1 MVKVG
6 VWCGVGG
13 PYCPATQDMRGARP
27 HLKSPG
33 PEYLGSGGEEQLQ
46 QHQLSRHGA
55 VTSDQQLHREYQ
67 DRRRI
72 IFSGGRNVSMGEEFI
87 RS

>member
-6 VWCGVGG
+6 VWCGG

-33 PEYLGSGGEEQLQ
+33 PECQGSGGEEQLQ
-46 QHQLSRHGA
+46 QHQLSRPGA

-67 DRRRI
+67 DSRQI
-72 IFSGGRNVSMGEEFI
+72 IFFRGEKCQSGR
-87 RS
+87 RL